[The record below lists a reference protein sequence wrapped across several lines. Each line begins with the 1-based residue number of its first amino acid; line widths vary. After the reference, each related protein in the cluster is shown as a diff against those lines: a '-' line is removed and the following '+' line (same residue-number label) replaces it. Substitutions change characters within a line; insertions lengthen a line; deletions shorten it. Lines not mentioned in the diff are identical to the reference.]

1 MVSFRDQSA
10 DNFALR
16 IACRLMV
23 VAPRLERDRG
33 KNDPKKFGDRHVGLR
48 PPGDDMISRRF
59 DQRFLKDDDGAGR
72 RIFDLHRF
80 LFSCVWADHTQMS
93 IQMQE

>member
-1 MVSFRDQSA
+1 MSFRDQSA

-59 DQRFLKDDDGAGR
+59 DQRFPRSAHTFRHGR
-72 RIFDLHRF
+72 MDQIWVRWIF
-80 LFSCVWADHTQMS
+80 SAKASAM
-93 IQMQE
+93 E